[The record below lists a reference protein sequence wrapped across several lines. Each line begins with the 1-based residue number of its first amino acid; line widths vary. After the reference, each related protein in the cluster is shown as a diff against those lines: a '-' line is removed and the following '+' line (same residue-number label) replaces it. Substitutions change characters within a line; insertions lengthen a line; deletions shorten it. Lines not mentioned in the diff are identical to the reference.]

1 MSKYKEITTQITD
14 PDHITAALTD
24 LGVACEIARPGTTLA
39 LNGWARQGNRRVEI
53 VVRKETLARV
63 PGSGYA
69 YADLG
74 WALDPQT
81 GAYRLVLDD
90 YDERNRGVMN
100 IVEGVAQRSAF
111 YRLAELAAQNGF
123 VLETAS
129 EFDVQ
134 RVFIGR

>member
-24 LGVACEIARPGTTLA
+24 LGVAYEVARPGQTLA
-39 LNGWARQGNRRVEI
+39 LNGWSGRGQRAEI
-53 VVRKETLARV
+53 VVRKVTLDEASGR
-63 PGSGYA
+63 GYA

-74 WALDPQT
+74 WAMDPQT

-100 IVEGVAQRSAF
+100 IVEGVTQRSAF
-111 YRLAELAAQNGF
+111 YRLAELVAQNGF
-123 VLETAS
+123 TLETAS

>member
-1 MSKYKEITTQITD
+1 VSKYKEITTQITD
-14 PDHITAALTD
+14 RDHITAALD
-24 LGVACEIARPGTTLA
+24 NLGVACEVARPGTTLT
-39 LNGWARQGNRRVEI
+39 LNGWSGRGRTAEI
-53 VVRKETLARV
+53 VVRKATLESS
-63 PGSGYA
+63 GSGFI

-90 YDERNRGVMN
+90 YDERNRGVMS

-123 VLETAS
+123 SLETAP

-134 RVFIGR
+134 RVFLGR

>member
-1 MSKYKEITTQITD
+1 MSKYKEITTHITD
-14 PDHITAALTD
+14 PDHITAALDD
-24 LGVACEIARPGTTLA
+24 LGVACEVARPGQTLA
-39 LNGWARQGNRRVEI
+39 LNGWSGPGRTAEI
-53 VVRKETLARV
+53 VVRKATLGEAS
-63 PGSGYA
+63 GQGYA

-74 WALDPQT
+74 WAMDPQT

-123 VLETAS
+123 ALETAP

>member
-14 PDHITAALTD
+14 PDHLTAALD
-24 LGVACEIARPGTTLA
+24 NLGVPYEVARPGQTLA
-39 LNGWARQGNRRVEI
+39 LNGWSGRGRTAEI
-53 VVRKETLARV
+53 VVRQATLGEAS
-63 PGSGYA
+63 GQGYA

-74 WALDPQT
+74 WAMDPHT

-90 YDERNRGVMN
+90 YDERNRGVMD

-123 VLETAS
+123 ALETAP

-134 RVFIGR
+134 RVFVGR

>member
-1 MSKYKEITTQITD
+1 MSKYKEIATQITD
-14 PDHITAALTD
+14 PDHLTAALTG
-24 LGVACEIARPGTTLA
+24 LGVAHEVAQPGQTLA
-39 LNGWARQGNRRVEI
+39 LADWTQPGHRRAEI
-53 VVRKETLARV
+53 VVRKKTLALAGR
-63 PGSGYA
+63 GYA
-69 YADLG
+69 DADLG

-90 YDERNRGVMN
+90 YDERNPGVMS

-123 VLETAS
+123 AVESLG

-134 RVFIGR
+134 RVFVGR